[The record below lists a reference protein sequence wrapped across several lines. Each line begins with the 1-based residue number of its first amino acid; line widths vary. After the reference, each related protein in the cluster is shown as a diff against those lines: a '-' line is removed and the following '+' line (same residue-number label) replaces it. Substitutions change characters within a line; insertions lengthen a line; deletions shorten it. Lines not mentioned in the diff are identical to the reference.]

1 MPMAFFFFPAH
12 LVLQSLTFNHSNKR
26 LSVLLDGL
34 EKRILRLKNE
44 DVRRL
49 R

>member
-12 LVLQSLTFNHSNKR
+12 LVLQSLTFNHGNKR